1 MKRIILVFGLL
12 SGAIVSL
19 VMAISMI
26 TISKNPSLATGSGS
40 MIVGYLSM
48 IIAFAL
54 IFVAVKNYRD
64 QHNNGL
70 ISFGK
75 AFKIGFFI
83 ALIASTMYVVVWA
96 IVYHFFIPD
105 FMDLYAAQ
113 MMKQAEGGSAIE
125 MEQKADEMMQYKE
138 MYKNPLFFTLMTYAE
153 ILPVGLLVSLIT
165 GFILKRK

>member
-1 MKRIILVFGLL
+1 
-12 SGAIVSL
+12 
-19 VMAISMI
+19 
-26 TISKNPSLATGSGS
+26 
-40 MIVGYLSM
+40 
-48 IIAFAL
+48 
-54 IFVAVKNYRD
+54 
-64 QHNNGL
+64 
-70 ISFGK
+70 
-75 AFKIGFFI
+75 
-83 ALIASTMYVVVWA
+83 MYVVVWA

-138 MYKNPLFFTLMTYAE
+138 MYQNPLFFTLMTYAE